1 MKKIFSLFICLASLS
16 VFLFAQEIE
25 DAFDFDSLFDDV
37 EDVEAIVEEIPV
49 QKESTEKTKTDTL
62 SFSGA
67 FSADMAVFAQ
77 YPKNPAY
84 FGGGLLF
91 KNELSFLAKAS
102 AALTLQ
108 GSLLTNEKII
118 TDTVNAIELSSLYF
132 DYLMFNRLLLTA
144 GKKHYDWGN
153 TLYFESNVLE
163 EFQKFSEH
171 LSVQLV
177 LPLSP
182 FTLSFLGM
190 YNERVGESMD
200 PYLLDFAGSIDTS
213 LWQTNM
219 KVFSRYWSNT
229 STDSVKK
236 IVFGFE
242 WKRDI
247 LGLDF
252 YQQALYYSD
261 LRDIVDFKPEKTQ
274 LISGL
279 SQFWE
284 GQYKTALLIE
294 HKWKHNFLNDNDEQ
308 VIAFNA
314 GISRLLQGRLKLGLQ
329 VEHNFAKH
337 SGNINLLAVLP
348 GSRYGFPH
356 ADLQFGIPLNYD
368 RDANIDLK
376 LGFNLALS
384 FSY

>member
-1 MKKIFSLFICLASLS
+1 MASLS
-16 VFLFAQEIE
+16 IFFFAQEIE
-25 DAFDFDSLFDDV
+25 DAFDFDSLFEDV

-84 FGGGLLF
+84 FGGGLQF

-118 TDTVNAIELSSLYF
+118 TDTVDAIELSSLYF

-144 GKKHYDWGN
+144 GKKSYSWGN

-163 EFQKFSEH
+163 ELEKFSEH
-171 LSVQLV
+171 LSVQFV

-200 PYLLDFAGSIDTS
+200 PYLLDFAGSIEAS
-213 LWQTNM
+213 LWQTNI
-219 KVFSRYWSNT
+219 KAFSRYWSNT
-229 STDSVKK
+229 STGSVKK

-261 LRDIVDFKPEKTQ
+261 LKDLVDFKPEKIQ

-294 HKWKHNFLNDNDEQ
+294 HKWLWNNLEEVNVHT
-308 VIAFNA
+308 IAFNA
-314 GISRLLQGRLKLGLQ
+314 GISRLLQGRLKIGLQ

-356 ADLQFGIPLNYD
+356 ADLQFGIPLDYD

-376 LGFNLALS
+376 LGLNLALS

>member
-1 MKKIFSLFICLASLS
+1 MKKIISLFICLISLS
-16 VFLFAQEIE
+16 IFFFAQESE
-25 DAFDFDSLFDDV
+25 DAFDFDSLFEDV
-37 EDVEAIVEEIPV
+37 QDVEAIVEKIPV

-62 SFSGA
+62 SFSGT

-84 FGGGLLF
+84 FGGGLQF
-91 KNELSFLAKAS
+91 QNELSFLAKAS

-108 GSLLTNEKII
+108 GSLLTNEKIV
-118 TDTVNAIELSSLYF
+118 TDGVNAITLTTLYF
-132 DYLMFNRLLLTA
+132 NYLMLNRLLLTA
-144 GKKHYDWGN
+144 GKKSYSWGN

-163 EFQKFSEH
+163 ELEKFSEH

-190 YNERVGESMD
+190 YNGSVGETMNPSLFD
-200 PYLLDFAGSIDTS
+200 LAASIEAS
-213 LWQTNM
+213 LWQTNI
-219 KVFSRYWSNT
+219 KAFSRYWSNT
-229 STDSVKK
+229 STGSVKK

-261 LRDIVDFKPEKTQ
+261 LRDIVDFKPEKIQ

-308 VIAFNA
+308 VIALNA

-329 VEHNFAKH
+329 AEHNFAKY

-356 ADLQFGIPLNYD
+356 ADLQFGIPLDYD
-368 RDANIDLK
+368 KDANINLK

>member
-1 MKKIFSLFICLASLS
+1 MASLS
-16 VFLFAQEIE
+16 IFFFAQEIE
-25 DAFDFDSLFDDV
+25 DVFDFDSLFEDV
-37 EDVEAIVEEIPV
+37 EDVEAIVEESPV

-118 TDTVNAIELSSLYF
+118 TDTVDVIELSSLYF

-163 EFQKFSEH
+163 ELEGFSKH

-177 LPLSP
+177 FPLSP

-190 YNERVGESMD
+190 YNDSIGETMNPSLFD
-200 PYLLDFAGSIDTS
+200 LAASIEAS

-261 LRDIVDFKPEKTQ
+261 LKDLVDFKPEKIQ

-294 HKWKHNFLNDNDEQ
+294 HKWLWNNLEEVNVHT
-308 VIAFNA
+308 IAFNA

-368 RDANIDLK
+368 RDANIDFK
-376 LGFNLALS
+376 LGVNLALS

>member
-1 MKKIFSLFICLASLS
+1 MKKIFSLFICLISLS
-16 VFLFAQEIE
+16 IFFFAQESE
-25 DAFDFDSLFDDV
+25 DAFDFDSLFEDV
-37 EDVEAIVEEIPV
+37 EDVEAVVEESPV
-49 QKESTEKTKTDTL
+49 QKEPTEKTKSDAF
-62 SFSGA
+62 SFSGT
-67 FSADMAVFAQ
+67 FSANIGLFAQ

-84 FGGGLLF
+84 FCGGLQF
-91 KNELSFLAKAS
+91 QNELSFLAKAS

-118 TDTVNAIELSSLYF
+118 TDTVDAIELSSLYF

-163 EFQKFSEH
+163 ELEGFSKH

-177 LPLSP
+177 FPLSP
-182 FTLSFLGM
+182 FTLSLLGM
-190 YNERVGESMD
+190 YNGKVGETMNPSFFD
-200 PYLLDFAGSIDTS
+200 LAGSIDTS

-261 LRDIVDFKPEKTQ
+261 LKDLVDFKPEKIQ

-308 VIAFNA
+308 VIALNA

-329 VEHNFAKH
+329 AEHNFAKY

-356 ADLQFGIPLNYD
+356 ADLQFGIPLDYD
-368 RDANIDLK
+368 KDANINLK

>member
-1 MKKIFSLFICLASLS
+1 MKKIISLFICLISLS
-16 VFLFAQEIE
+16 IFFFAQESE
-25 DAFDFDSLFDDV
+25 DAFDFDSLFEDV
-37 EDVEAIVEEIPV
+37 QDVEAIVEESPV
-49 QKESTEKTKTDTL
+49 QKEPPEKTKSDVF

-118 TDTVNAIELSSLYF
+118 TDTVDAIELSSLYF

-163 EFQKFSEH
+163 ELEKFSEH
-171 LSVQLV
+171 LSVQFV

-190 YNERVGESMD
+190 YNGSVGETMNPSLFD
-200 PYLLDFAGSIDTS
+200 LATAIEAS
-213 LWQTNM
+213 LWQTNV
-219 KVFSRYWSNT
+219 KAFSRYWSNT
-229 STDSVKK
+229 STASVKK
-236 IVFGFE
+236 IVFGLE

-261 LRDIVDFKPEKTQ
+261 LRDIVDFNPEKIQ
-274 LISGL
+274 LVSGL

-294 HKWKHNFLNDNDEQ
+294 HKWLWDNLEDEN
-308 VIAFNA
+308 VHTIAFNA

-329 VEHNFAKH
+329 AEHNFASK
-337 SGNINLLAVLP
+337 SGNIYLLAVLP
-348 GSRYGFPH
+348 GSQYGFPH

>member
-1 MKKIFSLFICLASLS
+1 MKKIIFLFICLASLS
-16 VFLFAQEIE
+16 IFFFAQEIE
-25 DAFDFDSLFDDV
+25 DAFDFDSLFEDV

-49 QKESTEKTKTDTL
+49 AKESTEKTKTDTL
-62 SFSGA
+62 SFSGT

-84 FGGGLLF
+84 FGGGLQF
-91 KNELSFLAKAS
+91 QNELSFLAKAS

-118 TDTVNAIELSSLYF
+118 TDTVDVIELSSLYF

-163 EFQKFSEH
+163 ELEGFSKH

-177 LPLSP
+177 FPLSP
-182 FTLSFLGM
+182 FTLSLLGM
-190 YNERVGESMD
+190 YN
-200 PYLLDFAGSIDTS
+200 GSVEETMNPSLFDLAASIEAS

-261 LRDIVDFKPEKTQ
+261 LKDLVDFKPEKIQ

-294 HKWKHNFLNDNDEQ
+294 HKWLWNNLEEVNVHT
-308 VIAFNA
+308 IAFNA

-368 RDANIDLK
+368 RDANINLK

>member
-1 MKKIFSLFICLASLS
+1 MKKIIFLFICLVSLS

-25 DAFDFDSLFDDV
+25 DAFDFDALFEDV
-37 EDVEAIVEEIPV
+37 QDVEAIVEESPV
-49 QKESTEKTKTDTL
+49 AKESTEKTKTDTL
-62 SFSGA
+62 SFSGT

-84 FGGGLLF
+84 FGGGLQF

-118 TDTVNAIELSSLYF
+118 TDTVDAIELSSLYF

-144 GKKHYDWGN
+144 GKKSYSWGN

-294 HKWKHNFLNDNDEQ
+294 HKWLWNNLEEVNVHT
-308 VIAFNA
+308 IAFNA

>member
-1 MKKIFSLFICLASLS
+1 MKKIIFLFICLVSLS

-25 DAFDFDSLFDDV
+25 DAFDFDALFEDV
-37 EDVEAIVEEIPV
+37 QDVEAIVEESPV
-49 QKESTEKTKTDTL
+49 AKESTEKTKTDTL
-62 SFSGA
+62 SFSGT

-84 FGGGLLF
+84 FGGGLQF

-118 TDTVNAIELSSLYF
+118 TNTVDAIELSSLYF

-144 GKKHYDWGN
+144 GKKSYSWGN

-294 HKWKHNFLNDNDEQ
+294 HKWLWNNLEEVNVHT
-308 VIAFNA
+308 IAFNA

-356 ADLQFGIPLNYD
+356 ADLQFGIPLDYD
-368 RDANIDLK
+368 KDANIDLK
-376 LGFNLALS
+376 LGLNLALS

>member
-1 MKKIFSLFICLASLS
+1 
-16 VFLFAQEIE
+16 
-25 DAFDFDSLFDDV
+25 
-37 EDVEAIVEEIPV
+37 
-49 QKESTEKTKTDTL
+49 
-62 SFSGA
+62 
-67 FSADMAVFAQ
+67 
-77 YPKNPAY
+77 
-84 FGGGLLF
+84 
-91 KNELSFLAKAS
+91 
-102 AALTLQ
+102 
-108 GSLLTNEKII
+108 
-118 TDTVNAIELSSLYF
+118 
-132 DYLMFNRLLLTA
+132 
-144 GKKHYDWGN
+144 
-153 TLYFESNVLE
+153 
-163 EFQKFSEH
+163 
-171 LSVQLV
+171 
-177 LPLSP
+177 
-182 FTLSFLGM
+182 
-190 YNERVGESMD
+190 
-200 PYLLDFAGSIDTS
+200 
-213 LWQTNM
+213 M

-261 LRDIVDFKPEKTQ
+261 LKDLVDFKPEKIQ

-294 HKWKHNFLNDNDEQ
+294 HKWLWNNLEEVNVHT
-308 VIAFNA
+308 IAFNA

-329 VEHNFAKH
+329 AEHNFAKY

-368 RDANIDLK
+368 RDANINLK

>member
-1 MKKIFSLFICLASLS
+1 MKKIIFLFICLVSLS

-25 DAFDFDSLFDDV
+25 DAFDFDALFEDV
-37 EDVEAIVEEIPV
+37 QDVEAIVEESPV
-49 QKESTEKTKTDTL
+49 AKESTEKTKTDTL
-62 SFSGA
+62 SFSGT

-84 FGGGLLF
+84 FGGGLQF

-118 TDTVNAIELSSLYF
+118 TNTVDAIELSSLYF

-144 GKKHYDWGN
+144 GKKSYSWGN

-294 HKWKHNFLNDNDEQ
+294 HKWLWNNLEEVNVHT
-308 VIAFNA
+308 IAFNA

-356 ADLQFGIPLNYD
+356 ADLQFGIPLDYD
-368 RDANIDLK
+368 KDANINLK

-384 FSY
+384 FFY

>member
-1 MKKIFSLFICLASLS
+1 MKKIIFLFICLVSLS

-25 DAFDFDSLFDDV
+25 DAFDFDALFEDV
-37 EDVEAIVEEIPV
+37 QDVEAIVEESPV
-49 QKESTEKTKTDTL
+49 AKESTEKTKTDTL
-62 SFSGA
+62 SFSGT

-84 FGGGLLF
+84 FGGGLQF

-118 TDTVNAIELSSLYF
+118 TNTVDAIELSSLYF

-144 GKKHYDWGN
+144 GKKSYSWGN

-163 EFQKFSEH
+163 ELEKFSEH

-294 HKWKHNFLNDNDEQ
+294 HKWLWNNLEEVNVHT
-308 VIAFNA
+308 IAFNA

-356 ADLQFGIPLNYD
+356 ADLQFGIPLDYD

-376 LGFNLALS
+376 LGLNLALS